1 MLQLVFVVLWLF
13 SIMLFQICCVVTCF
27 RSVVLIS
34 KCCSLFRLCCG
45 DIVVSVNKWE
55 KTNLLYLYEKKNS
68 DILLSIEY
76 ECVILLVT

>member
-13 SIMLFQICCVVTCF
+13 SIMLFQIFCVVTCF

-34 KCCSLFRLCCG
+34 KCCSLFPLCCG

-55 KTNLLYLYEKKNS
+55 KTNLLYLYEKITQIFCCQLNMNV
-68 DILLSIEY
+68 LFY
-76 ECVILLVT
+76 